1 MLSDRGKFM
10 PVMFLIVR
18 LLEGRRP
25 ESLMLSFVQGPT
37 VKKRDIFYSDCS
49 LFFLFFFLVFGSA
62 HHLVPRPPGPPPG
75 ANEEIP
81 DDFDWDLIT

>member
-1 MLSDRGKFM
+1 MT
-10 PVMFLIVR
+10 VVFLLVR
-18 LLEGRRP
+18 FLEGGKL
-25 ESLMLSFVQGPT
+25 ESLMCSFAQRPT
-37 VKKRDIFYSDCS
+37 VKKRDIFSTNS
-49 LFFLFFFLVFGSA
+49 LLSFLSCLFFFFLVFFFDSA

>member
-1 MLSDRGKFM
+1 MKKHVVSD
-10 PVMFLIVR
+10 PNC
-18 LLEGRRP
+18 
-25 ESLMLSFVQGPT
+25 SLSF
-37 VKKRDIFYSDCS
+37 F
-49 LFFLFFFLVFGSA
+49 FFFLVFGSA

>member
-1 MLSDRGKFM
+1 M
-10 PVMFLIVR
+10 PVEFLLVR
-18 LLEGRRP
+18 VLKGRRP
-25 ESLMLSFVQGPT
+25 KSLTLPLVQGPT
-37 VKKRDIFYSDCS
+37 VEKRDMAYSNCS
-49 LFFLFFFLVFGSA
+49 FSSFFLIFGSA

>member
-1 MLSDRGKFM
+1 M
-10 PVMFLIVR
+10 PIVFLFVR
-18 LLEGRRP
+18 QLERRRP
-25 ESLMLSFVQGPT
+25 RSLLVSFARGPAVKKDVVFDSNCSLSF
-37 VKKRDIFYSDCS
+37 
-49 LFFLFFFLVFGSA
+49 FFFLVFGSA